1 MNLDKHDVERI
12 VETMLSSLTIEVKNG
27 DFTDPNNRTVVLKY
41 KGTELSRTYFDVV
54 QKREY
59 EG

>member
-12 VETMLSSLTIEVKNG
+12 VETMLSSLTLEVKDG
-27 DFTDPNNRTVVLKY
+27 GFTDPNSRTILLKY

-54 QKREY
+54 QKDEY

>member
-12 VETMLSSLTIEVKNG
+12 VETMLSEFSMVVKPG
-27 DFTDPNNRTVVLKY
+27 DFTDPNCRTIILKY
-41 KGTELSRTYFDVV
+41 KGIEVTRTYFDVV
-54 QKREY
+54 QKDEY